1 MVNGLLG
8 RFLLPKFENK
18 PLLVPIIYRP
28 DKRVSM
34 RNIIRITTII
44 LFLLVL
50 TASDADAALFNWQN
64 ISILGK
70 LTSIEPESKWTFYNV
85 ANKSADTTINKKTVL
100 FKEDEYENFR
110 VVKTYTVRATA
121 YSSTVDQTDSTPF
134 ITASNTY
141 VRDGII
147 AANFLPFGTTVRIPE
162 IYGNKLFVVEDRMHQ
177 RYWYNVDIWFP
188 EREMAKEFGARKVR
202 IEVVTNTLVN

>member
-1 MVNGLLG
+1 MAPAKGYLMKN
-8 RFLLPKFENK
+8 
-18 PLLVPIIYRP
+18 
-28 DKRVSM
+28 
-34 RNIIRITTII
+34 ITTIAI
-44 LFLLVL
+44 MIFVLLVL
-50 TASDADAALFNWQN
+50 TANHTNAALFSWKN
-64 ISILGK
+64 ISITGK
-70 LTSIEPESKWTFYNV
+70 VAPIETENSWTFYNI
-85 ANKSADTTINKKTVL
+85 ANRSADMGTT
-100 FKEDEYENFR
+100 KEVILAEEEQGEEYENFR
-110 VVKTYTVRATA
+110 VIKTYTVRATA

-162 IYGNKLFVVEDRMHQ
+162 IYGDKLFIVEDRMHQ

-202 IEVVTNTLVN
+202 IEVVTDASTI